1 MSIRKFR
8 CDHLDQPSGSVL
20 KLEREEEN
28 HLFKILRAAP
38 GDRIELLDGCGSIAS
53 AEVVPGRLVKLLEV
67 RKISPP
73 ERRVHLY
80 IAPPRRQKMD
90 SVLREATEL
99 GVWRIV
105 PVICEFSVSEPDAAS
120 VSGRWNDAMFEACKQ
135 SGNPY
140 LPRTLAPLRF
150 ADALEECRTSCS
162 AVYFGSPTDSGE
174 TAIPDGDIA
183 WFVGPEGGFSDRELS
198 QLVASGAGSCVWRP
212 LRLLDLLCCFPVD
225 SVFSLF
231 FFGINRNLTNL

>member
-1 MSIRKFR
+1 MIYAATIKAMPWIR
-8 CDHLDQPSGSVL
+8 L
-20 KLEREEEN
+20 
-28 HLFKILRAAP
+28 
-38 GDRIELLDGCGSIAS
+38 
-53 AEVVPGRLVKLLEV
+53 
-67 RKISPP
+67 
-73 ERRVHLY
+73 
-80 IAPPRRQKMD
+80 
-90 SVLREATEL
+90 
-99 GVWRIV
+99 
-105 PVICEFSVSEPDAAS
+105 FSVSEPDAAS

-198 QLVASGAGSCVWRP
+198 QLVASGARP
-212 LRLLDLLCCFPVD
+212 LRIGRWILRVETAAVAGLALLL
-225 SVFSLF
+225 S
-231 FFGINRNLTNL
+231 R

>member
-1 MSIRKFR
+1 MAADQREKMSIRKFR

-120 VSGRWNDAMFEACKQ
+120 VSGRWNNAMFEACKQ

-198 QLVASGAGSCVWRP
+198 QLVASGARP
-212 LRLLDLLCCFPVD
+212 LRIGRWILRVETAAVAGLALLL
-225 SVFSLF
+225 S
-231 FFGINRNLTNL
+231 R

>member
-8 CDHLDQPSGSVL
+8 CGPLDMPPGSVL
-20 KLEREEEN
+20 RLEREEEN
-28 HLFKILRAAP
+28 HLFKILRANP

-53 AEVVPGRLVKLLEV
+53 AEVVPGRLVKVLEV
-67 RKISPP
+67 RKIPPP

-90 SVLREATEL
+90 AVLREATEL

-105 PVICEFSVSEPDAAS
+105 PVICEFRVSEPEASS

-140 LPRTLAPLRF
+140 LPQTVAPLRF
-150 ADALEECRTSCS
+150 ADALEECRRSCS
-162 AVYFGSPTDSGE
+162 SIYFGSPADSG
-174 TAIPDGDIA
+174 TADFPDGDIA
-183 WFVGPEGGFSDRELS
+183 WFVGPEGGFSERELS
-198 QLVASGAGSCVWRP
+198 MLVASGAQP
-212 LRLLDLLCCFPVD
+212 LRIGRWILRVETAAVAGLVLLL
-225 SVFSLF
+225 S
-231 FFGINRNLTNL
+231 R

>member
-1 MSIRKFR
+1 MASDQGKAMSVRKFR
-8 CDHLDQPSGSVL
+8 CDLLDLPAGSVL

-28 HLFKILRAAP
+28 HLFKILRALP
-38 GDRIELLDGCGSIAS
+38 GDRIELLDGTGSIAS
-53 AEVVPGRLVKLLEV
+53 AEVVPGRQVKLLEI
-67 RKISPP
+67 RRIPPP

-105 PVICEFSVSEPDAAS
+105 PMICEFSVSEPDASS

-140 LPRTLAPLRF
+140 LPGTVAPLRF
-150 ADALEECRTSCS
+150 SDALEECRQTCTT
-162 AVYFGSPTDSGE
+162 VYFGSPTDSVE
-174 TAIPDGDIA
+174 TGIPDGDIA
-183 WFVGPEGGFSDRELS
+183 WFVGPEGGFSGQELS
-198 QLVASGAGSCVWRP
+198 QLAAFGARP
-212 LRLLDLLCCFPVD
+212 LRIGRWILRVETAAVAGIALLL
-225 SVFSLF
+225 S
-231 FFGINRNLTNL
+231 R